1 MIVTPGR
8 AGVIW
13 SRDGARPVAALGTIP
28 LTEGAGRRPV
38 RWVALFHAGRAGR
51 LVYIE
56 ILSTTE
62 NFGTV
67 VIDDF
72 HALDNNTLATSR
84 TSSSDSPTPR
94 RERSKLIIV
103 GINRAGDSL
112 IEHAPDLA
120 NRLDTIRFEVEPDHK
135 VSELVTAGEEALN
148 IEIRGQAEDHRGRA
162 GEAFTWGSSCATRSA
177 RAAGD
182 Y

>member
-1 MIVTPGR
+1 VPDR
-8 AGVIW
+8 AGQL
-13 SRDGARPVAALGTIP
+13 A
-28 LTEGAGRRPV
+28 
-38 RWVALFHAGRAGR
+38 
-51 LVYIE
+51 YIE

-72 HALDNNTLATSR
+72 HALDNNTRGDIADLLKRLADT
-84 TSSSDSPTPR
+84 
-94 RERSKLIIV
+94 EAQRSKLIIV

-162 GEAFTWGSSCATRSA
+162 GKLLPGAVAVP
-177 RAAGD
+177 RALHVGRG